1 MKENKKEELK
11 KKIKIKIP
19 FSEVEEKMAEEF
31 LELSKTLKLP
41 GFRPGKIPISF
52 VKNKYKK
59 EVKTK
64 VTERLIQQEGN
75 KEFEKEGY
83 RLAAQPS
90 VKLLSK
96 IEDSVDLEV
105 EYDFEVLPNIIL
117 KDLSEIKL
125 TKYVSKVTE
134 KDINKVIE
142 NLFNQYKD
150 FSKIKK
156 ERKTK
161 KGDRLIISYKGYLD
175 EKLFEGGTAEKETIE
190 LGNNNYFP
198 EFDKNLIDKS
208 TKDNI
213 EFFMKFPKDY
223 KNQELKDKLVRFTVT
238 IHDILEGKKLKDE
251 EQLASKTGSKNSSDL
266 REKIKNELQK
276 YSDELSFNV
285 FKKHLVSKLK
295 SLYSFQLPDVLVS
308 RELEFL
314 KNQKTSKT
322 ENKLISDKSIKLE
335 AEEKVKIG
343 LIVSEIGIKNNI
355 NVTDKEVET
364 ALARICMQYPGKEKE
379 IIEHY
384 KTNPNALNSLKGPI
398 FEDNVMKFIEERA
411 NISSQEIKS
420 DDLLKKLSEN
430 DKKTK
435 KKGENEK

>member
-1 MKENKKEELK
+1 MKENLKEELK
-11 KKIKIKIP
+11 KKFKIKIP
-19 FSEVEEKMAEEF
+19 FSEVNKKMEEDF

-52 VKNKYKK
+52 VKNKYAK

-64 VTERLIQQEGN
+64 VAEKLIQERGN
-75 KEFEKEGY
+75 KEFEKNGY
-83 RLAAQPS
+83 RLAAQPN

-96 IEDSVDLEV
+96 IEENVDLEA
-105 EYDFEVLPNIIL
+105 EYEFEVLPNIIL
-117 KDLSEIKL
+117 KDFSEIKL
-125 TKYVSKVTE
+125 TKYISKVAE
-134 KDINKVIE
+134 KDINKVID
-142 NLFNQYKD
+142 NLFNQYKN
-150 FSKIKK
+150 FNKIKN
-156 ERKTK
+156 ERKSK
-161 KGDRLIISYKGYLD
+161 KGDRLIISYKGYID
-175 EKLFEGGTAEKETIE
+175 EKLFEGGSAEKETIE

-208 TKDNI
+208 RNDKI

-223 KNQELKDKLVRFTVT
+223 NREDLKDKKVKFSLT
-238 IHDILEGKKLKDE
+238 IHDILEGKKLKNE
-251 EQLASKTGSKNSSDL
+251 EELAAKTGSKNSSDL
-266 REKIKNELQK
+266 RDKIKKELQK
-276 YSDELSFNV
+276 YSDDLSFNV
-285 FKKHLVSKLK
+285 FKKALVSKLIG
-295 SLYSFQLPDVLVS
+295 LYSFQLPDVLVS

-314 KNQKTSKT
+314 KSQKPSDNEKKVNT
-322 ENKLISDKSIKLE
+322 NKNFKKE

-343 LIVSEIGIKNNI
+343 LIVSEIGIKNKI

-398 FEDNVMKFIEERA
+398 FEDKVMKFIEEKV
-411 NISSQEIKS
+411 NISLKEINS
-420 DDLLKKLSEN
+420 DDLLNKLSEN
-430 DKKTK
+430 EKINK